1 VITMQETP
9 LEMTEGRPVGP
20 TEIAL
25 VRTQRRRLGRTLAD
39 LETAIAAPIPDRPQE
54 WWNGV
59 RAVVLQ
65 LQQAFADPVAAL
77 EGDGGLH
84 DEILSH
90 APRLT
95 HAVERLQRDHDVIGN
110 RIADYL
116 EEVDLRRPLDAVGA
130 RRARYGAMGLIELIA
145 KHRQRGADAVFE
157 AFMIDLGSSE

>member
-1 VITMQETP
+1 MQQTP
-9 LEMTEGRPVGP
+9 LELTDGQPVGA

-39 LETAIAAPIPDRPQE
+39 LETAIAAPIPDRPEE

-59 RAVVLQ
+59 RAVVLE
-65 LQQAFADPVAAL
+65 LQRAFADHVAAL

-84 DEILSH
+84 DEILWH
-90 APRLT
+90 APRLSHT
-95 HAVERLQRDHDVIGN
+95 VDRLQRDHDVIRD
-110 RIADYL
+110 RIVEYL
-116 EEVDLRRPLDAVGA
+116 EEVDSRRPLDAVGA
-130 RRARYGAMGLIELIA
+130 RRARYGAMGLIELVA